1 MKLMKIQ
8 KIKENILTDLVMN
21 LGKEMLNQNLPDS
34 TEILG
39 LITLGEFKTIFKE
52 EN

>member
-1 MKLMKIQ
+1 MQDAEFEEKLM
-8 KIKENILTDLVMN
+8 TDLVMN
-21 LGKEMLNQNLPDS
+21 FGIEMLNQNLPDS

-39 LITLGEFKTIFKE
+39 LITLGEFKKLIEE